1 MQSVNDINTKLAAG
15 LKSEMQRNAMLTRES
30 RRIID
35 NEESN
40 VELLIRAYL
49 LTQDTQYSK
58 EAIKRIL
65 EMVSWD
71 ENENVKG
78 CLLYT
83 SPFVCSKRI
92 PPSHNS
98 RPSTS

>member
-58 EAIKRIL
+58 KLSNA
-65 EMVSWD
+65 SWKWS
-71 ENENVKG
+71 VGMRTK
-78 CLLYT
+78 T
-83 SPFVCSKRI
+83 
-92 PPSHNS
+92 
-98 RPSTS
+98 

>member
-1 MQSVNDINTKLAAG
+1 MILIPNLLQGCDN
-15 LKSEMQRNAMLTRES
+15 EMQRNAMLTRES

-78 CLLYT
+78 D
-83 SPFVCSKRI
+83 F
-92 PPSHNS
+92 NA
-98 RPSTS
+98 STMLFTQFISL